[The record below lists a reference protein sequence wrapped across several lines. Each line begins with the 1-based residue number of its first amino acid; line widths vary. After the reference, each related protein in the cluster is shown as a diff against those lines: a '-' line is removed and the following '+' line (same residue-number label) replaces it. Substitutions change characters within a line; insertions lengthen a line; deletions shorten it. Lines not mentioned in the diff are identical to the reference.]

1 MTDTDLNHIAEETRH
16 WLQTAVIGL
25 NLCPFAKAVYN
36 KGLIRV
42 EVSRARH
49 LDDFLELLDRE
60 LLLLRDTPAADIETT
75 LLVEPQLF
83 ADFELFNDVLDIT
96 YQVLVEHGLE
106 GIIQIAPFH
115 PQFQFADSEPD
126 AISNYTNRSPY
137 PTLHLIRE
145 DSIAKAMQAFPDAD
159 TIFERNIALLEQMG
173 IEGWQALWKQDKAS

>member
-1 MTDTDLNHIAEETRH
+1 MTDTDLNHIAEETLH

-25 NLCPFAKAVYN
+25 NLCPFAKAVFN
-36 KGLIRV
+36 KGLIRI
-42 EVSRARH
+42 EVSHARH
-49 LDDFLELLDRE
+49 LDDFLEHLDRE
-60 LLLLRDTPAADIETT
+60 LLLLRDTPADEIETT

-83 ADFELFNDVLDIT
+83 ANFELFNDVLDIT
-96 YQVLVEHGLE
+96 DQVLVEHGLE
-106 GIIQIAPFH
+106 GVIQIAPFH
-115 PQFQFADSEPD
+115 PQFQFADSEPN

>member
-1 MTDTDLNHIAEETRH
+1 MTDTDIQEISAQTRH
-16 WLQTAVIGL
+16 CLQAAVIGL

-36 KGLIRV
+36 KGLIRI

-60 LLLLRDTPAADIETT
+60 LLLLRDTPAEELETT
-75 LLVEPQLF
+75 LVVEPNLF
-83 ADFELFNDVLDIT
+83 ADFELFNEVLDIT
-96 YQVLVEHGLE
+96 DQVLVEHGLD

-115 PQFQFADSEPD
+115 PQFQFADTAAD

-137 PTLHLIRE
+137 PTFHLIRE
-145 DSIAKAMQAFPDAD
+145 ASIDKAMQAFPDAA
-159 TIFERNIALLEQMG
+159 TIYERNIALLEQMG

>member
-25 NLCPFAKAVYN
+25 NLCPFAKAVFN

-49 LDDFLELLDRE
+49 LDDFLEHLDCE
-60 LLLLRDTPAADIETT
+60 LLLLRDTPADEIETT

-96 YQVLVEHGLE
+96 DQVLVEHGLE
-106 GIIQIAPFH
+106 GVIQIAPFH
-115 PQFQFADSEPD
+115 PQFQFADSEPN

-173 IEGWQALWKQDKAS
+173 LEGWQALWKQDKAS

>member
-1 MTDTDLNHIAEETRH
+1 MTDTDLNRIAEETRH

-25 NLCPFAKAVYN
+25 NLCPFAKAVFN

-49 LDDFLELLDRE
+49 LDDFLEHLDRE
-60 LLLLRDTPAADIETT
+60 LLLLRDTPADEIETT
-75 LLVEPQLF
+75 LLIEPQLF
-83 ADFELFNDVLDIT
+83 ADFKLFNDVLDVT
-96 YQVLVEHGLE
+96 DQVLVEHGLE

-115 PQFQFADSEPD
+115 PQFQFADSEPN

>member
-1 MTDTDLNHIAEETRH
+1 MTDTDLNQIAEETRH

-25 NLCPFAKAVYN
+25 NLCPFAKAVFN
-36 KGLIRV
+36 KGLIRI
-42 EVSRARH
+42 EVSLARH
-49 LDDFLELLDRE
+49 LDDFLEHLDRE
-60 LLLLRDTPAADIETT
+60 LLLLRDTPAEEIETT
-75 LLVEPQLF
+75 LLIEPQLF

-96 YQVLVEHGLE
+96 DQVLVEHGLE

-115 PQFQFADSEPD
+115 PQFQFADSEPN

-173 IEGWQALWKQDKAS
+173 LEGWQALWKQDKAS

>member
-1 MTDTDLNHIAEETRH
+1 MTDTDLNRIAEETRH

-25 NLCPFAKAVYN
+25 NLCPFAKAVFN
-36 KGLIRV
+36 KGLIRI
-42 EVSRARH
+42 EVSLARH
-49 LDDFLELLDRE
+49 LDDFLEHLDRE
-60 LLLLRDTPAADIETT
+60 LLLLRDTPAEEIETT
-75 LLVEPQLF
+75 LLIEPQLF

-96 YQVLVEHGLE
+96 DQVLVEHGLE

-115 PQFQFADSEPD
+115 PQFQFADSEPN

-173 IEGWQALWKQDKAS
+173 LEGWQALWKQDKAS

>member
-1 MTDTDLNHIAEETRH
+1 MTDTDLNHIAEATRH

-96 YQVLVEHGLE
+96 DQVLVEHGLE
-106 GIIQIAPFH
+106 GIIQT
-115 PQFQFADSEPD
+115 EPD

>member
-1 MTDTDLNHIAEETRH
+1 MTDTDLNPIAEETRH

-25 NLCPFAKAVYN
+25 NLCPFAKAVFN
-36 KGLIRV
+36 KGLIRI
-42 EVSRARH
+42 EVSHARH
-49 LDDFLELLDRE
+49 LDDFLDHLDRE
-60 LLLLRDTPAADIETT
+60 LLLLRDTPAEEIETT
-75 LLVEPQLF
+75 LLIEPQLF

-96 YQVLVEHGLE
+96 DQVLVEHGLE

-115 PQFQFADSEPD
+115 PQFRFADSEPN

-173 IEGWQALWKQDKAS
+173 LEGWQALWKQDKAS